1 MCGLLLADLD
11 LTYITPQIIAM
22 GFPSEGL
29 EAKYRNPMPDVQ
41 RFLAKRQKSD
51 HSLSRQSILPDKL

>member
-1 MCGLLLADLD
+1 
-11 LTYITPQIIAM
+11 M

-41 RFLAKRQKSD
+41 RFLAKRHAGTLTFYYRSF
-51 HSLSRQSILPDKL
+51 LYFR